1 MYYFLT
7 EQITRTF
14 IEELRKYWSYHPKYQ
29 DIVDNIQGKYSFT
42 ERPQFGIILTNSSG
56 NQVQLAA
63 DNFQGTVESY
73 VSLAHVENYV
83 GLSIEWVREDAV
95 AIQNNDGHF
104 PSLPGIYFIELC
116 DEYGQPTD
124 KSFMLDPLLFVR
136 DETPQKVTDLQWQLL
151 NGKYLAKTLDVFHMP
166 GNILLHEG
174 INYTADPAT
183 GVIDLIIPLDEPE
196 DFLSADYRYPAP
208 TTGPWEIQENR
219 ALTQPLPGAVL
230 AFGRRITP
238 GDRLAVVI
246 GEKRGITALE
256 YGGRWDLS
264 LDMTVVARDVLSQRE
279 ILDQSALHLWA
290 NARPRLS
297 TQGVEILGVSMGG
310 ETEEV
315 YDENADDYFYN
326 ATFSLQLQVDWANW
340 VPVDIAIRRV
350 IPQSPD
356 LAVQIAGLTDD
367 EVASIKNNFVLLE
380 QLGLRSASD
389 PFLTGKGGNP
399 GRYRTFEMLR

>member
-1 MYYFLT
+1 VYYFLT

-29 DIVDNIQGKYSFT
+29 DIVDNIQGKYSFA
-42 ERPQFGIILTNSSG
+42 ERPQLGIILTNSSG

-95 AIQNNDGHF
+95 AIQNNGGHF

-116 DEYGQPTD
+116 NEHGEPTD
-124 KSFMLDPLLFVR
+124 KSFMLDPLLIVR
-136 DETPQKVTDLQWQLL
+136 DETPQRVTDLQWQLL
-151 NGKYLAKTLDVFHMP
+151 NGKYLAKTLAVYQMP

-174 INYTADPAT
+174 INYTADPDT
-183 GVIDLIIPLDEPE
+183 GVINLILPLDEPG
-196 DFLSADYRYPAP
+196 DFLSADYHYPAP
-208 TTGPWEIQENR
+208 TTGPWQIEENR

-264 LDMTVVARDVLSQRE
+264 LDMTVVARDVLAQRE
-279 ILDQSALHLWA
+279 ILDQSALYLWS

-356 LAVQIAGLTDD
+356 LAVQIAGLTDE

-389 PFLTGKGGNP
+389 PFLTGKGGNT